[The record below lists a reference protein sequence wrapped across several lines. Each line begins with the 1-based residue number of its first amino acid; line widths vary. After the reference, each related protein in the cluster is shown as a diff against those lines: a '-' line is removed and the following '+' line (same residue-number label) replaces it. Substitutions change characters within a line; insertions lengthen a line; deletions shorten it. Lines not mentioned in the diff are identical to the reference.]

1 MKATVQARLD
11 EQSQEALQILVKRNG
26 WSPSQAVRESLIHMV
41 KQVRTT
47 PRRRIIGVGVAASGI
62 GDLSTNPRHME
73 GFGE

>member
-1 MKATVQARLD
+1 MSVQARLD
-11 EQSQEALQILVKRNG
+11 EEAREALQTLVMRNG

-41 KQVRTT
+41 RQVSTT
-47 PRRRIIGVGVAASGI
+47 PRRRIIGVGIAASGI